1 MNNSLRVVGYVR
13 CSSNEQATDGLS
25 IETQQE
31 KIRAW
36 CAATG
41 AELVEIV
48 EDGGISGTRVL
59 ADRPGGEKIVGY
71 VEARRPQV
79 DAVVV
84 VRLDRLG
91 RDAAET
97 LRWVRR
103 FGKGPVGLV
112 SITNRLDLSTAHGRA
127 MAGVESVFAEL
138 ERALI
143 AERTT
148 EALAML
154 RGQGRV
160 YGPLAYG
167 YDEHED
173 YLVRNERE
181 QAVIAAIERL
191 RARGFSYGRI
201 ADRLNEKGIK
211 GKRGGAWY
219 ATTVLNVLRTS
230 AQLREIVVATEP
242 LREAA

>member
-1 MNNSLRVVGYVR
+1 M
-13 CSSNEQATDGLS
+13 S
-25 IETQQE
+25 IETQRE
-31 KIRAW
+31 KVQAW
-36 CAATG
+36 CAATS
-41 AELVEIV
+41 AELVEVV
-48 EDGGISGTRVL
+48 EDGGVSGTRLL
-59 ADRPGGEKIVGY
+59 AERPGGERIASY
-71 VEARRPQV
+71 VEAKRREV

-97 LRWVRR
+97 LTWVRR

-148 EALAML
+148 EALSML
-154 RGQGRV
+154 RSQGRV
-160 YGPLAYG
+160 YGPLPYG
-167 YDEHED
+167 YDEDED
-173 YLVRNERE
+173 RLVRDERE
-181 QAVIAAIERL
+181 QAVIAAMERL
-191 RARGFSYGRI
+191 RARGISYGRI

-211 GKRGGAWY
+211 GKKGGRWY

-230 AQLREIVVATEP
+230 AQLREILEP
-242 LREAA
+242 AESCLEAA